1 MTLTRDVYP
10 GQYHPPHES
19 LHKMMHS
26 GEALVSRYSCSDVL
40 HVDGNYQIEIP
51 IPGIKR
57 ENIFIEVTGDH
68 MRVKIFDQQR
78 ISGDGQRGR
87 RMRISR
93 KCFIKLPQDA
103 DANFATARIYNSLL
117 TIELSKKDKFTRNL
131 PGNIVPY

>member
-1 MTLTRDVYP
+1 
-10 GQYHPPHES
+10 
-19 LHKMMHS
+19 MHS

-78 ISGDGQRGR
+78 ISEDRQRGR